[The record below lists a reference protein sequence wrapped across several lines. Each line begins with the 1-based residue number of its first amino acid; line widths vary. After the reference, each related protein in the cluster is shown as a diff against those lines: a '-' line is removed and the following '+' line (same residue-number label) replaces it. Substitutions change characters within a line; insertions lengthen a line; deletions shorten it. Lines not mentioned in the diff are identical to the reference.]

1 MRQLLLF
8 ELKKILGRKA
18 NQIAL
23 LLGILLVIICSV
35 IQIQGETLTIDGQ
48 ELKGA
53 EAVLKQQEIEKDL
66 TDELDEEF
74 LTGFLREYQ
83 RQIIGNPSGYNYS
96 VIETKSNLFSL
107 LAKNYT
113 EWNEHFDWETL
124 NRIPTEDGIAFY
136 DRRME
141 KIQTLLNADYSYG
154 NYTEAEKQYWL
165 NKARAVST
173 PFPWGGRSTWSI
185 IWNSIGMLFYQF
197 LVVGLCI
204 APVFAGECQNRTNA
218 LMLSAKYGKSKAII
232 AKLLVSFAFSFLY
245 IALCGLVSM
254 GINVAL
260 LGTEGWNLPIQLWDT
275 LFPYEWTA
283 AWACVVNLGIM
294 ILISLLL
301 TAFSLML
308 SAVSKNPVIV
318 LAADI
323 LLFFGTAFLPSSK
336 SSGLW
341 NKIIYLVPLHCSDL
355 QNVLK
360 SYNDYPFGNLIISHL
375 EMMFLVYACLT
386 VLCTFCAAKG
396 FQKYR
401 G

>member
-1 MRQLLLF
+1 MRQLIF
-8 ELKKILGRKA
+8 YETKKLLGRKA
-18 NQIAL
+18 NQIAM
-23 LLGILLVIICSV
+23 LLGFLLVIICSAM
-35 IQIQGETLTIDGQ
+35 QIQGETLTIDGQ

-53 EAVLKQQEIEKDL
+53 AAVLKQQEIESLL

-74 LTGFLREYQ
+74 LTAFLQEYQ
-83 RQIIGNPSGYNYS
+83 RQIIGNPSGYSYS
-96 VIETKSNLFSL
+96 LIESKSNLFSL

-124 NRIPTEDGIAFY
+124 NKIPSEGGLAFY

-141 KIQTLLNADYSYG
+141 KIETLLNADYSYG

-165 NKARAVST
+165 KKAGAVST
-173 PFPWGGRSTWSI
+173 PFQWGGRSTWSI

-204 APVFAGECQNRTNA
+204 APVFAGECQNRTDA
-218 LMLSAKYGKSKAII
+218 LILSTKYGKNRAII
-232 AKLLVSFAFSFLY
+232 AKLLVSFAFSFFY
-245 IALCGLVSM
+245 IALCGLVSV
-254 GINVAL
+254 GINVVL
-260 LGTEGWNLPIQLWDT
+260 LGTEGWDLPIQLWDT
-275 LFPYEWTA
+275 IFPYEWTVIR
-283 AWACVVNLGIM
+283 ACIVNLGIM
-294 ILISLLL
+294 ILIALLL

-308 SAVSKNPVIV
+308 SAISKNPVIV
-318 LAADI
+318 LAADV

-341 NKIIYLVPLHCSDL
+341 NKIVYLVPLHCSDL

-375 EMMFLVYACLT
+375 GMMSLVYTLLA
-386 VLCTFCAAKG
+386 VFFTFCAGKS

>member
-1 MRQLLLF
+1 MRQLLYF
-8 ELKKILGRKA
+8 ELKKILDRKA

-23 LLGILLVIICSV
+23 LLGLLLAVICNV
-35 IQIQGETLTIDGQ
+35 MQIQGETLTVDGQ
-48 ELKGA
+48 ELKGI
-53 EAVLKQQEIEKDL
+53 EAILRQQEIENAL

-74 LTGFLREYQ
+74 LTSFLREYQ
-83 RQIIGNPSGYNYS
+83 RQIASNPSGYNYS
-96 VIETKSNLFSL
+96 LIESKSNLFSL
-107 LAKNYT
+107 YAKNYT

-124 NRIPTEDGIAFY
+124 NKIPTEGGIAFY

-141 KIQTLLNADYSYG
+141 KIETLLNADYSYG

-165 NKARAVST
+165 EKAAAVST
-173 PFPWGGRSTWSI
+173 PFPWGSRNTWSI
-185 IWNSIGMLFYQF
+185 IWNGIGMLCYQF

-204 APVFAGECQNRTNA
+204 APVFAGECQNRTDA
-218 LMLSAKYGKSKAII
+218 LLLTTKYGKNRAIF
-232 AKLLVSFAFSFLY
+232 AKLLISFTFSVLY
-245 IALCGLVSM
+245 IALCGLVGM

-283 AWACVVNLGIM
+283 AQACIMNLGVM
-294 ILISLLL
+294 LLITLLL
-301 TAFSLML
+301 TAFTLML

-341 NKIIYLVPLHCSDL
+341 NRIICLVPLHCSDL

-360 SYNDYPFGNLIISHL
+360 TYNDYPFGNLVISHL
-375 EMMFLVYACLT
+375 GMMFLVYMFLT
-386 VLCTFCAAKG
+386 VICTLCADLG
-396 FQKYR
+396 FILTKR
-401 G
+401 